1 MNKQITRKRILCC
14 ILALMLL
21 FASGCA
27 AKTADQAKADGSE
40 GFVLLAEA
48 VPDVIQEIR
57 YYSTYNFVGERID
70 GYEQPC
76 ALITKEAAEALKA
89 VSDDVMAQGYRLKVF
104 DAYRPQ
110 MAVDHFV
117 RWAEDLNA
125 TEMKPYFY
133 PEVDKSLSMLELSR
147 RSGISQPQISMLESG
162 KYQLKRKAGE
172 KLAAVLE
179 VGVDWLLTGDED
191 RKDFPADKAMVNWL
205 WQHPEVRE
213 ELWKQMKEKS
223 N

>member
-76 ALITKEAAEALKA
+76 ALISK
-89 VSDDVMAQGYRLKVF
+89 
-104 DAYRPQ
+104 
-110 MAVDHFV
+110 
-117 RWAEDLNA
+117 
-125 TEMKPYFY
+125 
-133 PEVDKSLSMLELSR
+133 
-147 RSGISQPQISMLESG
+147 RSIFIRIIINSTL
-162 KYQLKRKAGE
+162 
-172 KLAAVLE
+172 
-179 VGVDWLLTGDED
+179 
-191 RKDFPADKAMVNWL
+191 
-205 WQHPEVRE
+205 
-213 ELWKQMKEKS
+213 
-223 N
+223 